1 MAFANRSLWLTL
13 VALSC
18 LTACA
23 RVPQRLV
30 VARCGV
36 DTFQWAQF
44 EPSEQERE
52 ELLSLVGDDL
62 RPKAV
67 RYWFKSGGD
76 RILFCQTTRLDA
88 EARRLLT
95 ADCFS
100 DRTKFTKVGGI
111 WSTFAHEVTLCKVH

>member
-1 MAFANRSLWLTL
+1 LRRKSLCLL
-13 VALSC
+13 VALLC
-18 LTACA
+18 LSACA

-36 DTFQWAQF
+36 DTFQWTEF
-44 EPSEQERE
+44 TPTPQESAD
-52 ELLSLVGDDL
+52 LLSLIGNDV
-62 RPKAV
+62 RPKAT

-76 RILFCQTTRLDA
+76 RILLCQTVRLDP

-100 DRTKFTKVGGI
+100 DRTKFMRVGGL
-111 WSTFAHEVTLCKVH
+111 WSRFAHEVTLCKVH